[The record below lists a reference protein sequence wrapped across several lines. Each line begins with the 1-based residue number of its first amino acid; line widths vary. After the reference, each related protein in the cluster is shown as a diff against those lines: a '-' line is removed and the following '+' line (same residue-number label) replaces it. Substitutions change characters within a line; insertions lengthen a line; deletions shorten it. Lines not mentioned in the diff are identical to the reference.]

1 MAGAHTAALRVEQVS
16 KRFAAVRALTDVSVA
31 FEPGAVT
38 AVLGE
43 NGAGKSTLIRVCSG
57 EHLPDEGRLLVDD
70 SELTLRTPIEA
81 NRNGIA
87 VVHQEPQLV
96 AEASIAENIF
106 LSRLGDERAVQPHR
120 RRALE
125 KEARALLKELSLD
138 TDLPDPAVVS
148 RKLSAAERQLVE
160 IARALA
166 TRPRVLF
173 LDEPNSSLT
182 RRETDRL
189 FAIVHRLRDEGVAVV
204 LVSHRLGE
212 VYEIAD
218 KIVILRDGRHVGEG
232 TPQEI
237 PTARAIELM
246 AGKRLEA
253 VEGLDTEPAAPGA
266 VVLRLVGVRGERF
279 RDVDMTV
286 RAGEIVGMAGLVG
299 AGRTEIA
306 QAVVGLDPL
315 LGGSVEVNGRRVR
328 ISSPQDA
335 LRAGISFISEER
347 RTSVFHGQDVAFN
360 LTSSIVNRF
369 GRLGFYG
376 RRSELRFAREKAGEH
391 GVKTAA
397 IDAPITSLSG
407 GNQQKVLIARALAS
421 DPSLI
426 ILDEPTRGVDVGTKA
441 EIYRLLRRLAHD
453 RGLAVWFISSEMDE
467 ILSLADR
474 IVVVHDGRIVD
485 DQPRGPEAATIVAA
499 ALGERVEDAG
509 AALLSTDSSS
519 GGPS

>member
-1 MAGAHTAALRVEQVS
+1 MSGAPTAALRVERVS
-16 KRFAAVRALTDVSVA
+16 KRFAAVRALTDVSVE

-57 EHLPDEGRLLVDD
+57 EHLPDEGRLLDGAG
-70 SELTLRTPIEA
+70 ERLELRTPIEA
-81 NRNGIA
+81 NRHGIA

-96 AEASIAENIF
+96 GEASIAENVF
-106 LSRLGDERAVQPHR
+106 LSRLGEARATSGHH
-120 RRALE
+120 RRALVA
-125 KEARALLKELSLD
+125 EARELLAELGLAD
-138 TDLPDPAVVS
+138 ELPDPARS
-148 RKLSAAERQLVE
+148 CRDLSAAARQLVE

-189 FAIVHRLRDEGVAVV
+189 FAIVHRLRAEGVAVV

-212 VYEIAD
+212 VYEISD
-218 KIVILRDGRHVGEG
+218 RIVILRDGQHVATGS
-232 TPQEI
+232 PQEI
-237 PTARAIELM
+237 PTERAIELM
-246 AGKRLEA
+246 AGRRLEA
-253 VEGLDTEPAAPGA
+253 ASSLDAAPAEPGR
-266 VVLRLVGVRGERF
+266 VVLELKGLSGERF
-279 RDVDMTV
+279 RDVDLTV

-306 QAVVGLDPL
+306 QAVVGIDGVTGGTIEV
-315 LGGSVEVNGRRVR
+315 LGKRVR
-328 ISSPQDA
+328 IASPQAA

-360 LTSSIVNRF
+360 LTSSVVGRF
-369 GRLGFYG
+369 GRFGLFG
-376 RRSELRFAREKAGEH
+376 RRRLLRFARERAQEH
-391 GVKTAA
+391 GVKTAS

-421 DPSLI
+421 DPALI
-426 ILDEPTRGVDVGTKA
+426 VLDEPTRGVDVGTKA
-441 EIYRLLRRLAHD
+441 EIYRMLRKLAHD

-474 IVVVHDGRIVD
+474 IVVVHDGTIVD
-485 DQPRGPEAATIVAA
+485 DMPRGPGAATVVAS

-509 AALLSTDSSS
+509 AALLSTDSS

>member
-1 MAGAHTAALRVEQVS
+1 MSGAPTAALRVERVS
-16 KRFAAVRALTDVSVA
+16 KRFAAVRALTDVSVS
-31 FEPGAVT
+31 FMPGAVT

-57 EHLPDEGRLLVDD
+57 EHLPDEGRLLVDGQPL
-70 SELTLRTPIEA
+70 ELRTPIEA
-81 NRNGIA
+81 NRRGIA

-96 AEASIAENIF
+96 AEASVAENVF
-106 LSRLGDERAVQPHR
+106 LSRLGDERAVAPHR
-120 RRALE
+120 RRALIA
-125 KEARALLKELSLD
+125 EARTLLAELGLAEE
-138 TDLPDPAVVS
+138 LPDPA
-148 RKLSAAERQLVE
+148 RICRDLSAAERQLVE

-212 VYEIAD
+212 VYEISD
-218 KIVILRDGRHVGEG
+218 RIVILRDGRHVGEG
-232 TPQEI
+232 SPQEI
-237 PTARAIELM
+237 PTERAIELM

-253 VEGLDTEPAAPGA
+253 VEGLEAGAAEPGR
-266 VVLRLVGVRGERF
+266 VVLQLRGLRGERF
-279 RDVDMTV
+279 RDVDLTV

-306 QAVVGLDPL
+306 QAVVGLDPIE
-315 LGGSVEVNGRRVR
+315 GGEVEVLGRRVR
-328 ISSPQDA
+328 IASPQDA

-360 LTSSIVNRF
+360 LTSSIVHRF

-376 RRSELRFAREKAGEH
+376 RRRELRFARERAAEH
-391 GVKTAA
+391 GVKTAS

-441 EIYRLLRRLAHD
+441 EIYRMLRRLAHD

-474 IVVVHDGRIVD
+474 VVVVHDGRIVD
-485 DQPRGPEAATIVAA
+485 DMPRGPEAATIVAS

-509 AALLSTDSSS
+509 AALLSTDSPGGSS
-519 GGPS
+519 